1 MKPPPF
7 KYYAPDTTEEALNH
21 LAEYGYEAKALAGGQ
36 SLIPIMNF
44 RLAQPEVLIDLNRIA
59 SLSYIHRDENGGLR
73 LGAMTRHAQVEHHG
87 LIKDHLPLIFEA
99 MPQIATTQIRSR
111 GTIGGSIAHADP
123 SAELVASS
131 VALQARFRLRSQTG
145 ERWVPADEFFMGMF
159 TTLLE
164 PDELLVEIEF
174 PPSPSRTGWSL
185 MEMSRRPHDFAL
197 VGVVAGL
204 TLNTNIRCQDARIVF
219 LSVGD
224 GPVVAHQAGETLK
237 DQELTPEL
245 IQNAAETAAFD
256 DIDPSSDIHATAD
269 YRRQLAKVLTRRALD
284 IAFTRAKN
292 NSERAD

>member
-7 KYYAPDTTEEALNH
+7 EYYAPDTVDEALFH
-21 LAEYGYEAKALAGGQ
+21 LAEHGYDAKPLAGGQ
-36 SLIPIMNF
+36 SLIPMMNF
-44 RLAQPEVLIDLNRIA
+44 RLAQPEVLIDLNKIPG
-59 SLSYIHRDENGGLR
+59 LSYIRPGGEGGLR
-73 LGAMTRHAQVEHHG
+73 LGAMTRHVQVE
-87 LIKDHLPLIFEA
+87 KDPTIRKHLPLLFEA
-99 MPQIATTQIRSR
+99 MPQIATPQIRTR
-111 GTIGGSIAHADP
+111 GTIGGSLAHADP
-123 SAELVASS
+123 AAELVAAS
-131 VALQARFRLRSQTG
+131 VALQARFRLHSQAG

-174 PPSPSRTGWSL
+174 PPSPPRTGWSL

-204 TLNTNIRCQDARIVF
+204 TLNTNNRCQDARIVF

-224 GPVVAHQAGETLK
+224 GPVVAHQAGEALR

-245 IQNAAETAAFD
+245 IQAAAETAAFD

-284 IAFTRAKN
+284 LALTRAKN
-292 NSERAD
+292 NSKLAN